1 MRIYNYLV
9 KKPNG
14 EILSMETYR
23 GKPMLIVNTANQS
36 FYLSA

>member
-1 MRIYNYLV
+1 MGIYNYLV

-23 GKPMLIVNTANQS
+23 GKTMRDCQHS
-36 FYLSA
+36 